1 MDEREPE
8 PVTLDALD
16 AEIWPLVIA
25 HLDLTAYVSLPQTNA
40 ALRAAFDTPRLR
52 IACVKALLG
61 GAARSPL
68 AWAATAQLGVA
79 EQIAAKSRILVL
91 RRHVRSLARAAV
103 TRRSDEVFAL
113 CVEELD
119 DVNHVYEDGSSLL
132 ELCVAADLPA
142 ATALLLR
149 HPDTVLPT
157 VATSIKL
164 QMDDSGAVVGDALTP
179 WQRHTIIALARA
191 GRPLAFLNPILIGV
205 LHHSLAATRA
215 AIETLNSL
223 DVVAFRVPGGG
234 LSGRRTGADYVQSAL
249 QANYECATEAAAP
262 FFDCGTGAMHF
273 WSRFEPGAMMS
284 AVPLSRRHWS
294 MVELEL
300 RRGDTSRAFV
310 ELLLTARLDSSSN
323 ALSGKMDWHAM
334 ALVVR
339 AKQLALSMM
348 RADADGFDA
357 ALDEA
362 MATAVEAIKLDREKE
377 LAEKAFVFPHI
388 ALLKAEMVVVS
399 ATSQAAAYARAAAA
413 EEKVNAATPAV
424 GAKHEWLTRGQEH
437 RERAMTAE
445 ARRVA
450 AVEHERRARAVV
462 LRRAGWFAANLS
474 HADAFEDTVQYIH
487 PILLERVPEL
497 RPLPSFKG
505 DALGGLFGS
514 RTENYT

>member
-1 MDEREPE
+1 MEIEE
-8 PVTLDALD
+8 EAPVTLDALD
-16 AEIWPLVIA
+16 AEIWPLVFA

-68 AWAATAQLGVA
+68 AWAATARLGVA

-234 LSGRRTGADYVQSAL
+234 LAGRRPGADYVQSAL

-348 RADADGFDA
+348 RADADSFGA
-357 ALDEA
+357 NLDEA
-362 MATAVEAIKLDREKE
+362 MATAVEAIKIDREKE
-377 LAEKAFVFPHI
+377 LAEKAFVFPL
-388 ALLKAEMVVVS
+388 ATLRAAET
-399 ATSQAAAYARAAAA
+399 ATTEAQADAVTAATVAEEAAAA
-413 EEKVNAATPAV
+413 VAAAADGEEQMVAV
-424 GAKHEWLTRGQEH
+424 TRGQEA
-437 RERAMTAE
+437 RERAATAE
-445 ARRVA
+445 ARRLTA
-450 AVEHERRARAVV
+450 IKDEHRAGAVV
-462 LRRAGWFAANLS
+462 LKKAGWFAVNLA
-474 HADAFEDTVQYIH
+474 HADAFEEAAQYVDPFLEARIDTECAERHV
-487 PILLERVPEL
+487 LEVAR
-497 RPLPSFKG
+497 RRGISK
-505 DALGGLFGS
+505 AS
-514 RTENYT
+514 RQ